1 VSEKN
6 SNGIAFITLSLILV
20 SIRMATKLVKSGSF
34 RHGLAEKKE
43 RLLSE
48 KSINNISQM
57 GIGVVWMQE
66 EEQSWMVKRWNTVK
80 QVAEKAWDMGR
91 SDPRK
96 VIFSVKMG
104 LALTLISFLI
114 YLKEPF
120 KDMFRYSIWAI
131 LTVVVVFE
139 FSIGIILTITL

>member
-1 VSEKN
+1 
-6 SNGIAFITLSLILV
+6 
-20 SIRMATKLVKSGSF
+20 
-34 RHGLAEKKE
+34 
-43 RLLSE
+43 
-48 KSINNISQM
+48 M
-57 GIGVVWMQE
+57 GIGVVMMQE
-66 EEQSWMVKRWNTVK
+66 EEHSWMVKRWNTVK
-80 QVAEKAWDMGR
+80 QVAVKAWDMGR

-120 KDMFRYSIWAI
+120 KELIRYSVWAI

-139 FSIGIILTITL
+139 FSIGIIVTITL